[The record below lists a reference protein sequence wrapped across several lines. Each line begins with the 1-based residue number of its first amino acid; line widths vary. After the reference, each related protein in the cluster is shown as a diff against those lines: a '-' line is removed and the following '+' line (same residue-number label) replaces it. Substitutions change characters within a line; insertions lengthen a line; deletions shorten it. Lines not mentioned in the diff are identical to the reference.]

1 MDHSYFKER
10 ISGYYDNN
18 LPPYE
23 QQSVEEHLKICEECQ
38 KLLAQFEKLDKLVEE
53 KSQLSDTEYWE
64 KSAQKIENAIGVDD
78 SKVVDVSHKSYKGL
92 FWKIS
97 AVAASVAILTFIGIN
112 QADIAPEAELK
123 INQPP
128 EVQVEKQRDVD
139 NEKVVTEKT
148 KELVETGKDTT
159 SVQPTDNLPEK
170 EKPIQKITLDTV
182 VKKNEAGKGVVEKKS
197 SAIAK
202 SPLPIAVRPQTEEI
216 QIEDEPKIELL
227 SEQLEETIVQPASE
241 PVTISKT
248 SKSAQQFF
256 ADRLASTDKESKDN
270 LDYLRKR
277 KDSLRMIYTSYSQ
290 TVSKKLKASR
300 SKSASESKIFNDSL
314 RALTEKSLL
323 DTYYKIGLNSDSD
336 IEKSETIRFFE
347 NYISRK
353 ESFHNELA
361 RKYLDKFNK

>member
-18 LPPYE
+18 LLPYE
-23 QQSVEEHLKICEECQ
+23 QQSVEEHLKTCEECQ

-78 SKVVDVSHKSYKGL
+78 SKVIDVSHKSYKGL

-112 QADIAPEAELK
+112 QIDIVPDAEMK
-123 INQPP
+123 INQLP
-128 EVQVEKQRDVD
+128 EVRVEKQKDIGSK
-139 NEKVVTEKT
+139 KVGTKKT
-148 KELVETGKDTT
+148 KESVETEKDAT

-170 EKPIQKITLDTV
+170 EKSTPKITSDTV
-182 VKKNEAGKGVVEKKS
+182 VKKNEIGKGIVEKKS

-202 SPLPIAVRPQTEEI
+202 SPMPIAVQPQTEEI
-216 QIEDEPKIELL
+216 QIKEKSKIELQ
-227 SEQLEETIVQPASE
+227 SEQLEETTAQSISE
-241 PVTISKT
+241 PITISKT

-256 ADRLASTDKESKDN
+256 AGRLASTDKESRDN
-270 LDYLRKR
+270 LDYLRKQ
-277 KDSLRMIYTSYSQ
+277 KDSLRMIYTNYSQ
-290 TVSKKLKASR
+290 SVSKKLKTGR
-300 SKSASESKIFNDSL
+300 SKSVSETETTNDSL
-314 RALTEKSLL
+314 KSVVEKDLL
-323 DTYYKIGLNSDSD
+323 DIYYKIGLNSDSD
-336 IEKSETIRFFE
+336 IEKSEIIRFFE
-347 NYISRK
+347 NYINRK

-361 RKYLDKFNK
+361 RKYLGRLNK